1 MRRQRRKIGKPLYSP
16 HGVTEEFSS
25 TSIFITPMLDMSFQI
40 LAFFV
45 FTFQPTPP
53 EGEIPLSLAAGAAA
67 GEQAPADPRQTAAP
81 GLPRLRPYLSLRAD
95 GAPGG
100 VLGRMEVSFQ
110 GQRILIADSDGLSGA
125 GPEALANLQ
134 ATLLDIRR
142 QIRLDPA
149 DPRTLAMSVQFHPEM
164 RWGDVVRLLDACR
177 RLPDPA
183 GGSITLFP
191 HLELE
196 PFK

>member
-1 MRRQRRKIGKPLYSP
+1 MRRRRRWRLGRSESGP
-16 HGVTEEFSS
+16 EEFSS

-53 EGEIPLSLAAGAAA
+53 EGEIPIGLTSGAAA
-67 GEQAPADPRQTAAP
+67 GEQAAQDPKQTAAP
-81 GLPRLRPYLSLRAD
+81 GLPRLRPYVSLRAD

-100 VLGRMEVSFQ
+100 ALGRMEILFQ
-110 GQRILIADSDGLSGA
+110 GQRILVADSDGPAGA
-125 GPEALANLQ
+125 GPKAIPNLRTALLG
-134 ATLLDIRR
+134 LRR

-149 DPRTLAMSVQFHPEM
+149 DPRSLSLSVQFHPEM

-177 RLPDPA
+177 RMTDEQGQA
-183 GGSITLFP
+183 ITLFP
-191 HLELE
+191 QLELE
-196 PFK
+196 PFQ